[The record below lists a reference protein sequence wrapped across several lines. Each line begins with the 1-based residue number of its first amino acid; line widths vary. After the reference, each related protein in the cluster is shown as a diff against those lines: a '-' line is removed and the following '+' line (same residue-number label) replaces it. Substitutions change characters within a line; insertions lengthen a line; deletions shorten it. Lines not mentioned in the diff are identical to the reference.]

1 MFEIV
6 EFLYDKWWRI
16 PVLLI
21 FILFNYYFIA
31 IIYTDICNGIIK
43 IINSLY
49 QNKIELE
56 KEKSKCLK

>member
-21 FILFNYYFIA
+21 FILVNYYFIA